1 MTLKKFEKL
10 AKNARHFLTF
20 MIYYYIINGVL
31 PMEVYK
37 FCPKTY
43 VGSNS
48 YVLLDG
54 DEAAIV
60 DPSITCAD
68 ASSLIGQRRVRYILL
83 THCHYDHIRRIDE
96 WVEKTGAEVIIGESD
111 RGGLSSSIVNCYRSF
126 LGVEA
131 GYFGPA
137 TGVIHDRWLPLGN
150 SAIRVISTPGHTAGG
165 VSYYDGR
172 SLFVGDTVFAA
183 GGFGRCDLPGGDE
196 LTLFASIRRLCE
208 LPDGITVY
216 CGHGEDTSTDEL
228 KMNFK

>member
-1 MTLKKFEKL
+1 
-10 AKNARHFLTF
+10 
-20 MIYYYIINGVL
+20 
-31 PMEVYK
+31 MEVYK
-37 FCPKTY
+37 FCPRSY

-60 DPSITCAD
+60 DPSITCAE

-83 THCHYDHIRRIDE
+83 THCHYDHIRHIDE

-111 RGGLSSSIVNCYRSF
+111 RGGLSSPVVNCYRSF
-126 LGVEA
+126 LGVDD
-131 GYFGPA
+131 GYFGRA
-137 TGVIHDRWLPLGN
+137 TGVKTGVGLPLG
-150 SAIRVISTPGHTAGG
+150 STVIRVISTPGHTAGG
-165 VSYYDGR
+165 VSYYEGS

-183 GGFGRCDLPGGDE
+183 GGWGRCDLPGGDE
-196 LTLFASIRRLCE
+196 LTLFDSIRRLCE

-216 CGHGEDTSTDEL
+216 CGHGENTSTDEL

>member
-1 MTLKKFEKL
+1 
-10 AKNARHFLTF
+10 
-20 MIYYYIINGVL
+20 
-31 PMEVYK
+31 MEVYK
-37 FCPKTY
+37 FCPRSY

-60 DPSITCAD
+60 DPSITCAE

-96 WVEKTGAEVIIGESD
+96 WVEKTGAEVIVGESD
-111 RGGLSSSIVNCYRSF
+111 RCGLSSPIVNCYRSF
-126 LGVEA
+126 LGVDD
-131 GYFGPA
+131 GYFGRA
-137 TGVIHDRWLPLGN
+137 TGVKTGVGLPLG
-150 SAIRVISTPGHTAGG
+150 STVIRVISTPGHTAGG
-165 VSYYDGR
+165 VSYYEGS

-196 LTLFASIRRLCE
+196 LTLFDSIRRLCE
-208 LPDGITVY
+208 LPGGITVY
-216 CGHGEDTSTDEL
+216 CGHGENTSTDEL